1 VRLRESISFGA
12 DDERNND
19 DSDVNCVDEVGA
31 GLMLNESTPFMA
43 KRVRNPFNGRQD
55 NFIVKNDDWKNVCRL

>member
-19 DSDVNCVDEVGA
+19 DSDVNGVDEVVA
-31 GLMLNESTPFMA
+31 GLMLNETTPFMA
-43 KRVRNPFNGRQD
+43 KRVRNPLN
-55 NFIVKNDDWKNVCRL
+55 